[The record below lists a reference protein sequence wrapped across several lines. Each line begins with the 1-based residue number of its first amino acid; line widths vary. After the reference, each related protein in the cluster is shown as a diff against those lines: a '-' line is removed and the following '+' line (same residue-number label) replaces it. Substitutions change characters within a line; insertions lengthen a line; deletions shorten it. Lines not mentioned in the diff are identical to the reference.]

1 VADAER
7 RALNEDIFREMNER
21 LEELGEEFG
30 EANVAFVCECA
41 DPSCSESLSIPV
53 SVYEAVRSSG
63 RRFVMLPGHQRE
75 DVERVIEEHADYLLV
90 EKVGEAGEV
99 AEDTDPRSDE

>member
-1 VADAER
+1 MTGAER

-30 EANVAFVCECA
+30 EGNIEFVCECA
-41 DPSCSESLSIPV
+41 DVACSESLSIPL
-53 SVYEAVRSSG
+53 SVYEAVRASG
-63 RRFVMLPGHQRE
+63 RRFVMVPGHERRE
-75 DVERVIEEHADYLLV
+75 LERVIDEHADYVVV

-99 AEDTDPRSDE
+99 AEATDPRPDE